1 MLIAITVSL
10 IPLSSFPVYNQ
21 NHPESMFP
29 RFHGFIPSE
38 SPLSQQREPY
48 IIMYARKSIFNI
60 YAVIIAYKCRKI
72 GLRIRLR
79 LSSLFS

>member
-29 RFHGFIPSE
+29 RFHVSSRQKAPFPVSE
-38 SPLSQQREPY
+38 SQ
-48 IIMYARKSIFNI
+48 I
-60 YAVIIAYKCRKI
+60 
-72 GLRIRLR
+72 
-79 LSSLFS
+79 